1 MSEYVINDKSSI
13 ENIEF
18 TKPLQIDDID
28 TINYSDV
35 KDAKSVKIR
44 YYGIILKGYW
54 REQLIIMKHIPNVL
68 NQDTEALRQL
78 AHKLSKIKHT
88 NILKFL
94 GTSTGKKR
102 QFFVLEYVENGYLHD
117 YLSKNKDL
125 TWSQKIGISKDIA
138 CGLEYLHN
146 SIEMVHR
153 NLNTKSIFI
162 NNEKVKILNPVFL
175 ELIIDASSR
184 KALEEEMIGFTDPE
198 LLRDSNSQ
206 FTKSS
211 DIYSLGMIML
221 SIISGRPPSTLNE
234 PKNNFEIPI
243 KDTPP
248 TFFDLCSNC
257 RKQNSKERP
266 LAQDVYTQLKRIEI
280 TLRESQIADKENI
293 NAQDKNIAIVQDN
306 NEISANTDQNDKKI
320 SEVNTAPNNNE
331 SPPNTSNKDSSQEDP
346 FNVNS
351 SLALNVNSSQADPP
365 NVKSSQ
371 EDPPKVNSSQ
381 EDTLNVKNNIFKKFC
396 KLLLSIFSCNCN
408 DDIE

>member
-94 GTSTGKKR
+94 GTSTDLGKKR

-175 ELIIDASSR
+175 ELIIDASSH
-184 KALEEEMIGFTDPE
+184 
-198 LLRDSNSQ
+198 
-206 FTKSS
+206 
-211 DIYSLGMIML
+211 
-221 SIISGRPPSTLNE
+221 
-234 PKNNFEIPI
+234 
-243 KDTPP
+243 TPP

-371 EDPPKVNSSQ
+371 EDPPKVF
-381 EDTLNVKNNIFKKFC
+381 FKGISAF
-396 KLLLSIFSCNCN
+396 I
-408 DDIE
+408 D